1 MNSKAISSSSYVC
14 MRFFKIFL
22 IPTKNFTPQNMSEN
36 GFSLT
41 RIFPYNDSIV
51 VSALMRENT
60 GQRELIIRYVL
71 LSV

>member
-1 MNSKAISSSSYVC
+1 
-14 MRFFKIFL
+14 
-22 IPTKNFTPQNMSEN
+22 MSEN